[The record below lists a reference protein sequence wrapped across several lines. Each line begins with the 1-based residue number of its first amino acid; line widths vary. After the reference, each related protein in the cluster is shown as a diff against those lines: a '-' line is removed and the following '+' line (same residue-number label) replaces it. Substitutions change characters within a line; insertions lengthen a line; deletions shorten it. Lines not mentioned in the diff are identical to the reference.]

1 MWCAHCKAVTVC
13 EGLNPSALGQRS
25 GQRWYKTQHEDVH
38 FFRRGRRCLTCR
50 NAFLSAEM
58 REDFVEELVELRDAL
73 AAIKKDAE
81 QYIKDSEKTSQSL
94 DGLTTSLGKLR
105 ALKIYKKQK

>member
-1 MWCAHCKAVTVC
+1 MLKSSEPHTTSP
-13 EGLNPSALGQRS
+13 NHALQR
-25 GQRWYKTQHEDVH
+25 
-38 FFRRGRRCLTCR
+38 
-50 NAFLSAEM
+50 
-58 REDFVEELVELRDAL
+58 L

-94 DGLTTSLGKLR
+94 SGLTTSLGKLR

>member
-1 MWCAHCKAVTVC
+1 
-13 EGLNPSALGQRS
+13 
-25 GQRWYKTQHEDVH
+25 
-38 FFRRGRRCLTCR
+38 
-50 NAFLSAEM
+50 M